1 MHRLARFTTRFPKI
15 VLAVIIIITLIF
27 GYFATKVKMTTDIK
41 DFFPKDDPKVATYN
55 QVEDI
60 FGGAEYIM
68 VAVTA
73 DDIFYYET
81 LKKIDSLTEQ
91 FSELE
96 GIASVKS
103 LTSIDEIKGTEWGL
117 EISSLISELPE
128 NEEEL
133 RPLKGKI
140 LGDEMYRGF
149 IVSEDAKAALIILEL
164 DADVD
169 SVLLAGKV
177 SKLIEDNEGP
187 ENLYITGTPVLNNVL
202 ADSMKGDLKK
212 LLPIVLLIIALILYL
227 YFRSLKGVIL
237 PFTTVLISLIWTL
250 GLMGIL
256 DKSISPLNAVMPI
269 ILVSL
274 GNAYG
279 IYLLNRY
286 EEELK
291 FGKSSK
297 EAVIGSITTVGIAI
311 LMAGGTTVAGFA
323 SNVFSDITLMRDF
336 GIFTSFGVAIALL
349 ITLTLFPAVLS
360 LIKSNK
366 KKGRIKNNYLGKI
379 TSMLVNLAI
388 NKSKIIIIITL
399 FLVIL
404 SLAGLPR
411 LKTDSNFFNFFA
423 EDSQAKIAYN
433 LVKDK
438 FTGSESIEIFIEGDV
453 QDPELLKAMNNFQ
466 NDLKSTGLIGEPT
479 SIVNII
485 ERTNKAMH
493 ENQSGFEKI
502 PDNRDLIAQYLLL
515 IEMSDD
521 SYLQNF
527 VTLDYQKARI
537 QALVKDTSSE
547 GTASLL
553 AAIERYEEENFAGMK
568 IKSTD
573 TGIIVLIDAL
583 ADMIIKGQIK
593 GLIFALITVFIIVFL
608 LLHSLKGSILSVLL
622 IALVSLI
629 NFGVMGWAGIA
640 LDIVTVLISSIGVGV
655 GIDYSIHI
663 YSRYLEEFKAGLS
676 VREAI
681 VKSIETTG
689 KSIISNAAAVISGFI
704 ILVFSSFPPFKYFG
718 ILVSLIMFVA
728 ATGAMLFI
736 PAMLLSLEKY
746 NLKSIKKGEK

>member
-73 DDIFYYET
+73 DDIFHYET

-379 TSMLVNLAI
+379 TSMLANLAI

-423 EDSQAKIAYN
+423 EGSQAKIAYN

-553 AAIERYEEENFAGMK
+553 AAIERYEEENFAGIK

>member
-73 DDIFYYET
+73 DDIFHYET

-379 TSMLVNLAI
+379 TSMLANLAI

-423 EDSQAKIAYN
+423 EDSQPKIAYN

-553 AAIERYEEENFAGMK
+553 AAIERYEEENFAGIK